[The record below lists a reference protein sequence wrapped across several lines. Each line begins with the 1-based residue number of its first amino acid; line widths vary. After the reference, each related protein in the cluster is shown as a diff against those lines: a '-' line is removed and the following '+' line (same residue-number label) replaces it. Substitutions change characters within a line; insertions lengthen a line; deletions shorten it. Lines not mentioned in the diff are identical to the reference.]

1 MSKIQYYSVCS
12 ISDLDDGVASKLLN
26 SQKNSN
32 LEGQKPDKLGQT
44 KWRENEIRCS
54 FIKPSTML
62 YTETEII
69 ICVNSG

>member
-32 LEGQKPDKLGQT
+32 LEGQKPDKLDRQNGG
-44 KWRENEIRCS
+44 KM
-54 FIKPSTML
+54 K
-62 YTETEII
+62 
-69 ICVNSG
+69 